1 MNAGLDRFGHLL
13 DVHGADP
20 GRWPAQEREAALA
33 LVEAEPAARALLDEA
48 RALDAALD
56 ALPAPRAAPDLRLR
70 VLAAAPSGRTV
81 PARATPFAWLHR
93 LGRWTLAGPAL
104 AGALAL
110 GLAVGHWL
118 PMPEP
123 ALSEA
128 EFYAL
133 ALMDDSDLEF
143 EP

>member
-1 MNAGLDRFGHLL
+1 MSIGLDRFRHLL
-13 DVHGADP
+13 DAHGADP
-20 GRWPAQEREAALA
+20 ARWPAQERAAALA

-48 RALDAALD
+48 RALDVALD
-56 ALPAPRAAPDLRLR
+56 ALPTPRAASDLRLR
-70 VLAAAPSGRTV
+70 VLADAPIGRSAPAPSILS
-81 PARATPFAWLHR
+81 AWLHR

-123 ALSEA
+123 VLSED